1 MAHGDSQARPRLSR
15 GEQRY
20 NYGLAIGAVVVVVLL
35 IVVSPT
41 VMFEGQRAPVLVVA
55 LLVGAF
61 LFGLG
66 QMLIGIGRRRAYLRA
81 LRSEGAPG
89 GLREESDSRDG
100 SV

>member
-1 MAHGDSQARPRLSR
+1 MAEGDGRGRPRLSR

-20 NYGLAIGAVVVVVLL
+20 NYGLAIGAVAVVVVL
-35 IVVSPT
+35 IVASPT
-41 VMFEGQRAPVLVVA
+41 VVYDGQRLPVLVVA

-66 QMLIGIGRRRAYLRA
+66 QMVIGVTRRRAYLRSLQA
-81 LRSEGAPG
+81 EGGAGGPG
-89 GLREESDSRDG
+89 KESGSGEG